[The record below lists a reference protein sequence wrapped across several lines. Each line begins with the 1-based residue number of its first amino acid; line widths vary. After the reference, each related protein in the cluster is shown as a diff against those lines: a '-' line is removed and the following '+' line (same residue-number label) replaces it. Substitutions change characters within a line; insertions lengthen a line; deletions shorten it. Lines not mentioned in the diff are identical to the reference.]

1 MIPVAAIDIV
11 KTRSPRYNSDASRI
25 NDFSQRQVIL
35 VVDP

>member
-1 MIPVAAIDIV
+1 MIPVASDDIA

-25 NDFSQRQVIL
+25 NGFSQRQVIL